1 MNEIVIRSFNP
12 AINISKGLI
21 YYLGKERVTFYSK
34 YGNPN
39 HNINNLYWD
48 TDANWQGY
56 GQNPTLEILIHNIYF
71 FRPKT
76 FAFKTPKSS
85 CYQKKFL
92 IYGIDKYN
100 KQYNIGNYESAK
112 YNFCSS
118 SSSSP
123 QYCPDRVFVQIPA
136 LNNKNILY
144 KKFIIQATQGSCQ
157 NNIHIAFAG
166 IELFGSL
173 CIYGFTYKLS
183 SQNAIISIICM
194 SFVICS

>member
-1 MNEIVIRSFNP
+1 MNEIVVKSFSP
-12 AINISKGLI
+12 VKDVSKGLI
-21 YYLGKERVTFYSK
+21 DYLGKEMITFNSS
-34 YGNPN
+34 YGNPGK
-39 HNINNLYWD
+39 NINDLYWD
-48 TDANWQGY
+48 TDAHWQAY
-56 GQNPTLEILIHNIYF
+56 GQNQTLEILIHNNYF

-92 IYGIDKYN
+92 IYGFDKYN

-123 QYCPDRVFVQIPA
+123 KTCPDRVPVLIPA
-136 LNNKNILY
+136 LNNTNILY
-144 KKFIIQATQGSCQ
+144 KKFIIEATEGSCQ
-157 NNIHIAFAG
+157 NTIHLALAG
-166 IELFGSL
+166 IEMFGSL

-183 SQNAIISIICM
+183 SRNSIISIIWM